1 MPLSWL
7 ERMLIFTKPMKV
19 QTQLPSFSGAT
30 DWLNLERPNA
40 TNHDRLEALKR
51 ETKGRPVLVHFW
63 SLSSEPATT
72 NLTQIADWRDQRK
85 REGLRVIAVH
95 SPQSEAEKKQRAVRD
110 AAERLNVVE
119 PCAFDNEHKLRNELD
134 DEQNVLPSYFLFDID
149 RSLRQSTSGAG
160 GLERLEDELDRL
172 LRELRAKHP
181 FCAQCEMF
189 LDPQAMFC
197 AECGLPLRLPDS
209 AGAHP
214 YYEHHYQ
221 ASLPTVRLVDPDPLI
236 GRVIDG
242 KYELTA
248 LLGKGGMSM
257 VYRARRVR
265 IGDDVAVKI
274 LMGKFVKDDAA
285 LARFRREA
293 RAAAMLHHPNV
304 ITIHDFGET
313 DDEHVPAFL
322 VMEFVKGTPLRDLL
336 SSEGQFPV
344 ERAVRMMRGICAGVG
359 AAHRQGVVHRD
370 LKPENILV
378 VAPTDD
384 YEFESVRVVDFGL
397 AKLLA
402 DADSAHKGAVV
413 GTPFYMSPEQCMG
426 EPLDTRSDVYSLG
439 AMFYEMISGQRPF
452 GADTVS
458 GVVSKHLYEPPPP
471 LPAAREVPRRISAAI
486 MQALAKDPDE
496 RPETATELARLLQ
509 HAGGSAAL

>member
-1 MPLSWL
+1 
-7 ERMLIFTKPMKV
+7 MLIFRRLMKV
-19 QTQLPSFSGAT
+19 ELQLPSFFGAS

-40 TNHDRLEALKR
+40 TNHDRIQALKR
-51 ETKGRPVLVHFW
+51 ETKGRPTLVHFW
-63 SLSSEPATT
+63 SLSSEPSKT
-72 NLTQIADWRDQRK
+72 NLMQVSDLRDQRK
-85 REGLRVIAVH
+85 REGFRVIAVH
-95 SPQSEAEKKQRAVRD
+95 SPQSKTEKEQRAVRE
-110 AAERLNVVE
+110 ALTRLNVTE
-119 PCAFDNEHKLRNELD
+119 PCALDNEHKLRD
-134 DEQNVLPSYFLFDID
+134 AFDEDANVLPAYFLFDID
-149 RSLRQSTSGAG
+149 GTLRVAANGPT
-160 GLERLEDELDRL
+160 GLDQIDDELDRL
-172 LRELRAKHP
+172 FNELRAKHP
-181 FCAQCEMF
+181 FCPQCE
-189 LDPQAMFC
+189 LYLSREAMFC
-197 AECGLPLRLPDS
+197 AECGLPLSLPTA
-209 AGAHP
+209 AGPHP

-221 ASLPTVRLVDPDPLI
+221 ASLPTIRLVNPDPLI

-248 LLGKGGMSM
+248 LLGKGGMSV

-313 DDEHVPAFL
+313 DDELTPAFI

-336 SSEGQFPV
+336 TSEGQFLAD
-344 ERAVRMMRGICAGVG
+344 RAVRMMRAICAGVG

-378 VAPTDD
+378 VAPDDD

-402 DADSAHKGAVV
+402 DAEPAHKGAVV

-439 AMFYEMISGQRPF
+439 AMFYEMVSGKRPF
-452 GADTVS
+452 AAETVS
-458 GVVSKHLYEPPPP
+458 GVISKHLYESPPS
-471 LPAAREVPRRISAAI
+471 LSPALALPRRISAAI
-486 MQALAKDPDE
+486 MQALDKDPDA
-496 RPETATELARLLQ
+496 RPQTATDLARLLQ
-509 HAGGSAAL
+509 YAGGSAAF

>member
-1 MPLSWL
+1 MRNIQ
-7 ERMLIFTKPMKV
+7 EPMKV
-19 QTQLPSFSGAT
+19 EIPLPSFAGAT

-51 ETKGRPVLVHFW
+51 ETKGRATLVHFW
-63 SLSSEPATT
+63 SLSSEAAKN

-85 REGLRVIAVH
+85 REGLRVVAIH

-110 AAERLNVVE
+110 AVERLNLIE
-119 PCAFDNEHKLRNELD
+119 PCALDNEHKLRDEF
-134 DEQNVLPSYFLFDID
+134 DEQSHVVPSYFLFDID
-149 RSLRQSTSGAG
+149 GALRHSSSGVDSLEQ
-160 GLERLEDELDRL
+160 LEDDLDQL
-172 LRELRAKHP
+172 LNELRGKHP
-181 FCAQCEMF
+181 FCPQCEMF
-189 LDPQAMFC
+189 LNSEAMFC
-197 AECGLPLRLPDS
+197 AECGLPLSLPES
-209 AGAHP
+209 AGPHP
-214 YYEHHYQ
+214 YYENHYQ
-221 ASLPTVRLVDPDPLI
+221 ASLPTIRLVNPDPLI

-248 LLGKGGMSM
+248 QLGKGGMSV

-285 LARFRREA
+285 LTRFRREA

-313 DDEHVPAFL
+313 DDELAPAFI

-336 SSEGQFPV
+336 SSEGQFPI

-378 VAPTDD
+378 VAPDDD

-402 DADSAHKGAVV
+402 DADSNRAGTHKGAVV
-413 GTPFYMSPEQCMG
+413 LGTPFYMSPEQCMG

-439 AMFYEMISGQRPF
+439 AMFYEMVAGKRPF
-452 GADTVS
+452 AAETVS
-458 GVVSKHLYEPPPP
+458 GVISKHLYEEPPP
-471 LPAAREVPRRISAAI
+471 LPASLGLSRRISAAI
-486 MQALAKDPDE
+486 MQALAKDPEE
-496 RPETATELARLLQ
+496 RPQSATEFARLLQ
-509 HAGGSAAL
+509 YAGGSAAL